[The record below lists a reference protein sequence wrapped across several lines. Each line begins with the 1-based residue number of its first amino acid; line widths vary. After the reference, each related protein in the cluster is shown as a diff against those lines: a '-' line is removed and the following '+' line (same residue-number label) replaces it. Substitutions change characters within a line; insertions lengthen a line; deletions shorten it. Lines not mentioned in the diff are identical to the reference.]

1 MKVIKI
7 NGKEYKLKFGYRSL
21 YRTGILKRLQDA
33 QQIFD
38 NKSDDGA
45 VDNKSDDGAFDKIE
59 KLMGVT
65 AEAFLAGLQKF
76 HKDEFG
82 YTTES
87 EREAMIDK
95 VCDLFD
101 DLADEDETIGI
112 LEIFTMINEELI
124 ERGFLARLFQSSQE
138 LISQEE
144 ATVIPMDHKKSEKS
158 K

>member
-7 NGKEYKLKFGYRSL
+7 NDKEYKLKFGYRAL

-33 QQIFD
+33 QVIFD
-38 NKSDDGA
+38 NKSDE
-45 VDNKSDDGAFDKIE
+45 GAFDKIE
-59 KLMGVT
+59 KLMSVT

-87 EREAMIDK
+87 EKEAMLDK

-101 DLADEDETIGI
+101 DLADEDETMGI
-112 LEIFTMINEELI
+112 LEIFSIINEELI
-124 ERGFLARLFQSSQE
+124 EQGFLAKLFQSSQE
-138 LISQEE
+138 LISQED
-144 ATVIPMDHKKSEKS
+144 ATVIPMDHKKK

>member
-7 NGKEYKLKFGYRSL
+7 NGKEYKLKFGYSSL

-38 NKSDDGA
+38 NKSDE
-45 VDNKSDDGAFDKIE
+45 GAFDKIE

-124 ERGFLARLFQSSQE
+124 EQGFLARLFQSSQE